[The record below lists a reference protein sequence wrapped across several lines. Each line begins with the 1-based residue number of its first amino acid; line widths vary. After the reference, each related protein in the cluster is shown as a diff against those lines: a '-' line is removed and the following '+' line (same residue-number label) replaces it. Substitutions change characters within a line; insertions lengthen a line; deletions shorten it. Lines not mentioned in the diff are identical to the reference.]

1 MKFSSPR
8 LQRLV
13 LSFPRRD
20 KNILNFI
27 RFRGLYWFCA
37 IFSSVLSFRD
47 INIVKYLNMRSTVT
61 GIYYC
66 TLHMIVYGLLY
77 LCNFHYFQ
85 YFVIVRA
92 HRKLVCWLLLGVVWI
107 NNLSIY
113 LIFTHFVRPDYF
125 KSGWWLP
132 SNENLTAG
140 VCIVNCSP
148 PEASSFGRST
158 IICSSPTN

>member
-8 LQRLV
+8 LQKLV

-113 LIFTHFVRPDYF
+113 LSNIPPLCTPWLFQKWVMAAF
-125 KSGWWLP
+125 KRKPNGWCLHCQLQP
-132 SNENLTAG
+132 S
-140 VCIVNCSP
+140 
-148 PEASSFGRST
+148 RS
-158 IICSSPTN
+158 